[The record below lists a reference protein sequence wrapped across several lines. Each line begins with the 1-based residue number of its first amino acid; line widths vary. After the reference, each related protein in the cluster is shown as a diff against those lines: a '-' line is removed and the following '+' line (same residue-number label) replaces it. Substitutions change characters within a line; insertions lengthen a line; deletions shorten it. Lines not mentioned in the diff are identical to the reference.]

1 MKRVLQRLD
10 VYIHGDRLHQAKT
23 INIIY
28 KERMEREVQ
37 SSVDIPDHIRKA
49 FGKQRE
55 TRKKVETS
63 SNAPLLKRLNRN
75 PQVLEVGRFV
85 KAKMPRFKL
94 EERKIVKFPKIT
106 EELLQQNRKVRKI
119 QPMRY
124 HIRAKTISIPSIELW
139 LESNAKSSGK
149 AKGTL

>member
-10 VYIHGDRLHQAKT
+10 VYIHGDRLHQAKK
-23 INIIY
+23 IEIIY

-37 SSVDIPDHIRKA
+37 SVVDIPDHIRKA

-55 TRKKVETS
+55 TRKKVETGP
-63 SNAPLLKRLNRN
+63 NTPLLKRLNRN

-85 KAKMPRFKL
+85 KEKLPRFRL
-94 EERKIVKFPKIT
+94 EERKIVKFPKIK
-106 EELLQQNRKVRKI
+106 EQLLQQNRKVRKI

-139 LESNAKSSGK
+139 LENSENNPANAKG
-149 AKGTL
+149 AL

>member
-10 VYIHGDRLHQAKT
+10 VYIYGDRLHQAKT

-37 SSVDIPDHIRKA
+37 TTVDIPDHIRKA

-139 LESNAKSSGK
+139 LENNAKSSGK